1 MYPSTN
7 MSIGQMAAQQQQRP
21 ALLGKNAMSPQ
32 ELPEVAREL
41 ELLNSQ
47 LMHLDGLVG
56 SLCRRRQPVTMAVP
70 TGAPNEAS
78 TKEREC
84 YSNVGQ
90 SIAGARGNLRQQ
102 IQTLTGLLESLAV

>member
-7 MSIGQMAAQQQQRP
+7 MSIGQMAAQQQQRGAILGEP
-21 ALLGKNAMSPQ
+21 ATSPQ

-56 SLCRRRQPVTMAVP
+56 SLCRRLQPVTMAVP
-70 TGAPNEAS
+70 TTAANEAS
-78 TKEREC
+78 QKEREC
-84 YSNVGQ
+84 YSTVGMA
-90 SIAGARGNLRQQ
+90 IAGARANMRQQ
-102 IQTLTGLLESLAV
+102 IVTLTGLLESLAV